1 LKIGPDSEKICH
13 LQLVWSIKA
22 RQMSIRQPKLLCADN
37 KGATFSPKSALPRT
51 GFSGSVRNPALA
63 LQIRVHINWRIHA
76 V

>member
-1 LKIGPDSEKICH
+1 LKIGPDSKKICH
-13 LQLVWSIKA
+13 TQLVWSI
-22 RQMSIRQPKLLCADN
+22 IRQPKLLCADN